1 MASVTTKSFSKKI
14 SEIILNPLKA
24 FWMKLHDS
32 LNPATSPKNL
42 PIDISQCTY
51 ASEQYLT
58 QEEITTC
65 NSILQTIDMK
75 SSVYDS
81 STNSLLSKALHD
93 VLNNK
98 GGGEYVNKGGYCT
111 QEGYWTS
118 LKPPSKISKQSSL
131 RGIYNDSMLSLS
143 NWWVADEYYDE

>member
-81 STNSLLSKALHD
+81 STNSLLSMALHD
-93 VLNNK
+93 VLN
-98 GGGEYVNKGGYCT
+98 G
-111 QEGYWTS
+111 TS

>member
-98 GGGEYVNKGGYCT
+98 LISNG
-111 QEGYWTS
+111 TS

-131 RGIYNDSMLSLS
+131 RGIYSDSMLSLS